1 MSNSALREWLAEPR
15 PALVAAVADGIREH
29 VDTLKSRGIGY
40 YGYAILPGEL
50 YEIHSLVAATNTEA
64 DIQVPREN
72 GQYLYYRFSV
82 DEWAHYDQGGF
93 EAANALLDQENTRFK
108 SMHSKPEDDYMM
120 DDLEVA
126 HAEVLL
132 ESIIQGIEAAK
143 TGGVFGAADPFLVVW
158 IPDSDDEVM
167 ERSVRRLN
175 SAAVATDF
183 LSEFG

>member
-1 MSNSALREWLAEPR
+1 
-15 PALVAAVADGIREH
+15 
-29 VDTLKSRGIGY
+29 
-40 YGYAILPGEL
+40 
-50 YEIHSLVAATNTEA
+50 
-64 DIQVPREN
+64 
-72 GQYLYYRFSV
+72 
-82 DEWAHYDQGGF
+82 
-93 EAANALLDQENTRFK
+93 
-108 SMHSKPEDDYMM
+108 MHSKPEDDYMM

-158 IPDSDDEVM
+158 ISDSDDEVM